1 MDVSPVSATSDV
13 KKLSKSVI
21 CQILPNTLWDWNLYI
36 HYLFNQPKDDDP
48 VCQRRASAAC
58 AAGTGFAKA
67 LQTRT
72 DEVGKRSSS

>member
-36 HYLFNQPKDDDP
+36 HY
-48 VCQRRASAAC
+48 QRRASAAC